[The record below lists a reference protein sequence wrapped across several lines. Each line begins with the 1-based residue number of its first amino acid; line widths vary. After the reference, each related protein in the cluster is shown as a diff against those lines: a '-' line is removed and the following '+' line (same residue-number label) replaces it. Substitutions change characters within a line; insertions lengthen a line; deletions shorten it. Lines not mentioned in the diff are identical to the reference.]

1 MCVVFFASNLTK
13 ESDFIIG
20 VEVVSTK
27 VLILIY
33 KFGVIF
39 LNSF

>member
-1 MCVVFFASNLTK
+1 MYVVFSASNLFK
-13 ESDFIIG
+13 ENDFILG

-27 VLILIY
+27 VVILIY